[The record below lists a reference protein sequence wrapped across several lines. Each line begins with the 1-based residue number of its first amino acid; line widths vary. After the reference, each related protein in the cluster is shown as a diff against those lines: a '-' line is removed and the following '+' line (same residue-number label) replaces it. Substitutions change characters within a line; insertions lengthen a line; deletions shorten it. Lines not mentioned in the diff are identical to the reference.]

1 VTDKAGHSD
10 SLGSSLSASREM
22 LRKHAANLVEQQR
35 SSLQSR
41 IHALLGDDARRL
53 TGTDDILSTASRRID
68 RVIMNGKLRAETN
81 EQIYAFVHAVIER
94 SILEKARSS
103 RRLTRRERV
112 AQQII
117 DQQNV
122 QSACPKEYS
131 VEDVEQLGRLIT
143 NPIDREIVL
152 LRGRDQSFNAIAAAM
167 QMDPAAVRVRWA
179 RIRQRVRGYI
189 EEEFSE

>member
-1 VTDKAGHSD
+1 MTDKTGHSD
-10 SLGSSLSASREM
+10 SPGNNLSPSREK
-22 LRKHAANLVEQQR
+22 LRKHAANLVEKQR

-41 IHALLGDDARRL
+41 IHTLLGDDARRL

-68 RVIMNGKLRAETN
+68 RAIMMGKLRAETD

-103 RRLTRRERV
+103 RRLTRRERI
-112 AQQII
+112 AQQNI
-117 DQQNV
+117 DQQNF
-122 QSACPKEYS
+122 QSECPQKYS

-152 LRGRDQSFNAIAAAM
+152 LRGRDQSFKAIAAAM
-167 QMDPAAVRVRWA
+167 QMDPAAVRMRWA

-189 EEEFSE
+189 EEDSSL